1 MKNILNYD
9 ARTLIIARIA
19 ATIIPTLIDFN
30 NLIMIMRVFRSRTYS
45 FIVYVCFCFSTS
57 SYKEKQKNEKQEP
70 ITMLFNILF
79 LKESGETKK
88 AKNMLSAFFVSLMA
102 SDYHFC
108 PLYSSE
114 TVSFFLPF
122 ARRAANTLRPLADAI
137 LSRKPCLFFLFLLEG

>member
-1 MKNILNYD
+1 MKNVPIHY

-19 ATIIPTLIDFN
+19 ATIIPTPIDFN
-30 NLIMIMRVFRSRTYS
+30 NLIIIIRGFRSRICLFHS
-45 FIVYVCFCFSTS
+45 VCLFMNFILYH
-57 SYKEKQKNEKQEP
+57 KEKQKIRNKSKHHC
-70 ITMLFNILF
+70 F
-79 LKESGETKK
+79 LTYYSPENQETKK
-88 AKNMLSAFFVSLMA
+88 RRRLNSTPFFCFLMI

>member
-19 ATIIPTLIDFN
+19 ATIIPTPIDFN
-30 NLIMIMRVFRSRTYS
+30 NLIMIIRVFKSRIYS
-45 FIVYVCFCFSTS
+45 SIVYVCLCFFFIWLQR
-57 SYKEKQKNEKQEP
+57 KAKNNKQEP
-70 ITMLFNILF
+70 TAEHFNILF
-79 LKESGETKK
+79 FKKRKTKK
-88 AKNMLSAFFVSLMA
+88 AEIKFSAFFVSLMT